1 MTLGVACC
9 FSLLRR
15 GLFCA
20 IFIGIPSESL
30 YLARVACEQAFSR
43 AGWGEG
49 KAPFPPLSSLFFPK
63 QRACSQAK
71 REPLRRRE
79 VLFEP
84 CLLRLLQRRKS
95 RLEVRIRNKSVH
107 PIIVGYLGAVYSSI
121 VLGNHPVPVK
131 LWKLRRIF
139 LLRVFVEVLQN
150 ESSQTEDL

>member
-1 MTLGVACC
+1 MVGPLHT
-9 FSLLRR
+9 
-15 GLFCA
+15 GLNNNDTR
-20 IFIGIPSESL
+20 S
-30 YLARVACEQAFSR
+30 RVLFLS
-43 AGWGEG
+43 
-49 KAPFPPLSSLFFPK
+49 PP
-63 QRACSQAK
+63 QRPILCYFYRNTQ

-95 RLEVRIRNKSVH
+95 RLEVRIRNKSVY

-139 LLRVFVEVLQN
+139 LLRVFVKCCKTKVRKQKIY
-150 ESSQTEDL
+150 SQVGFECSPCTNKVRSAWAGFCFIETINSYL